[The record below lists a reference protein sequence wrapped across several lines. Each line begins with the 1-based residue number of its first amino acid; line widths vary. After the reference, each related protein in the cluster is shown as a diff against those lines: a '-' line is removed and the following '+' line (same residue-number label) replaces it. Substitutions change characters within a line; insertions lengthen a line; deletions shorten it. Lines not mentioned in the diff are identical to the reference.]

1 MLNISGSNFGH
12 RQAANRRNLGN
23 YIKHL
28 PSRGDL
34 ALEVRVNVIKV
45 VLFVFVFC
53 LNGLAHAAS
62 PQDTFRMANEA
73 MRSGATQDAIQLYQ
87 MLADRNFASLE
98 LYYNLGTAY
107 ALQKDLASARL
118 YLERAYLMD
127 PRNEQIRSN
136 LAMVKSQIDD
146 VYHYPSYPFFST
158 IETVHSMLG
167 QNFLSLCLLILLS
180 ALALLLWL
188 KSKDDTNVNMYLY
201 VVVGCI
207 LLVVMSMLVE
217 RTYTSFHKRMAI
229 VHPNTA
235 PMFERPE
242 VTNKRALDLAS
253 GYKVRINEEVGP
265 WLKVDLADGT
275 PGWIERQYVKKII
288 N

>member
-1 MLNISGSNFGH
+1 MLKNSGSNFGH
-12 RQAANRRNLGN
+12 IQAANRRHSGN

-28 PSRGDL
+28 PSGGDL
-34 ALEVRVNVIKV
+34 ALEVRINAIRV
-45 VLFVFVFC
+45 VLFLCMFC

-87 MLADRNFASLE
+87 ILADRNFASLE

-107 ALQKDLASARL
+107 AMQKDLASARL

-127 PRNEQIRSN
+127 PRNDQIRSN

-158 IETVHSMLG
+158 IETVHSVLG
-167 QNFLSLCLLILLS
+167 RNFLSLGLLILLS

-188 KSKDDTNVNMYLY
+188 KSKDETNVNMYLY
-201 VVVGCI
+201 VVVICT
-207 LLVVMSMLVE
+207 LLVVVSVLVE

-235 PMFERPE
+235 PLFERPE
-242 VTNKRALDLAS
+242 VTNKPSLDLSS

-275 PGWIERQYVKKII
+275 PGWIERQYVQRII